1 MATINH
7 KTYNEATETFK
18 DFSVYDGK
26 ETLIFKVDGADQTVY
41 ASNIIGSGIIKTSD
55 NGPLSATAKYLSD
68 GLGNNS
74 ALALSTSLVG
84 VGATTL
90 FTKMS
95 IANSLSATSIGTNY
109 NAGILNIQ
117 NTNTTNGNL
126 SLIGFQDASASI
138 NLAAVGAI
146 NTVHSASPNSVVG
159 ELGFYTKASGGGY
172 VTERMRITSTGNV
185 GIGTSAPTEKL
196 DVIGGALAAGNGT
209 IRTGIT
215 YSSLGLLGT
224 FTNHDLGLI
233 TNGTEKARITAAGYV
248 GIGTSSPASLLHLYA
263 SNDRAS
269 VRLENTAASK
279 VWELVPSNPGV
290 SNSGFTIHN
299 VTDNTKPFHI
309 IDGGNVG
316 IGTSTPTA
324 TLDVGGEIKL
334 SSDLY
339 MGNNRFLRFE
349 RNSGS
354 TSIQTLGIPTGTDD
368 VRLLTTGDFNLVT
381 GSLSNLLTVKQSGN
395 VGIGT
400 TSPTNPLTVT
410 TATNAVDVL
419 RLNNTEGDSGAV
431 QGVTHLAINHFS
443 AGTNPS
449 TRITAY
455 QDSTSGWE
463 GGMYFSTRSL
473 NTDSA
478 PLERMRITSAG
489 AVGIGTSSP
498 SGKLHVA
505 GGDIFLG
512 ASYALKYN
520 STSYITPENNVS
532 GAEVSTG
539 GVFVVKTGVSPAER
553 LRVDAS
559 GNVGI
564 GTGTPKNVLDLGAA
578 SQGRGL
584 TFDNFSNVFSSY
596 SAGDLVLSSNFY
608 GSTASDSYLT
618 STTATFGAAGIRI
631 SGTQGGATSGQIQFF
646 ANAAAAKTA
655 GTAFT
660 PTEICRV
667 TINGLTFNGD
677 TAEANAL
684 DDYEEGTFTATITP
698 ATSGTITSGGAFTT
712 WTYTKIGRQV
722 TISGVFV
729 ISSVASPVGAN
740 VIIGGL
746 PFTIFNNNG
755 AYGAFSAAY
764 FTFATSA
771 DSAVAGRHSVNT
783 TQLTLGVDA
792 STVAASDEIYVTATY
807 FV

>member
-172 VTERMRITSTGNV
+172 VTERLRITSTGNV

-233 TNGTEKARITAAGYV
+233 TNGTEKARITAAG
-248 GIGTSSPASLLHLYA
+248 
-263 SNDRAS
+263 
-269 VRLENTAASK
+269 
-279 VWELVPSNPGV
+279 
-290 SNSGFTIHN
+290 
-299 VTDNTKPFHI
+299 
-309 IDGGNVG
+309 NVG
-316 IGTSTPTA
+316 IGTSAPQQKLSVSSTGVTRVLVENTDNQATGAGIQMLVSNAGTA
-324 TLDVGGEIKL
+324 VSNGTIRMDNADNMSFFNVGGE
-334 SSDLY
+334 
-339 MGNNRFLRFE
+339 R
-349 RNSGS
+349 
-354 TSIQTLGIPTGTDD
+354 
-368 VRLLTTGDFNLVT
+368 VT
-381 GSLSNLLTVKQSGN
+381 
-395 VGIGT
+395 
-400 TSPTNPLTVT
+400 
-410 TATNAVDVL
+410 
-419 RLNNTEGDSGAV
+419 
-431 QGVTHLAINHFS
+431 
-443 AGTNPS
+443 
-449 TRITAY
+449 
-455 QDSTSGWE
+455 
-463 GGMYFSTRSL
+463 
-473 NTDSA
+473 
-478 PLERMRITSAG
+478 ITSAG
-489 AVGIGTSSP
+489 NVGIGTSSP

-564 GTGTPKNVLDLGAA
+564 GTSSPKNVLDLGAA
-578 SQGRGL
+578 SLGRGL
-584 TFDNFSNVFSSY
+584 TFDNFSNIFSSY

-618 STTATFGAAGIRI
+618 STTATFGAAGVRI

-646 ANAAAAKTA
+646 ANEAAAKTA
-655 GTAFT
+655 GAAFT
-660 PTEICRV
+660 PTERMRITGAGNVGIGTTSPAAYSGYAALGINGTNGGVIDLMVGGVRRGSIYNTSSGNTLAIDSITGTNIGFFVNGGERAAV
-667 TINGLTFNGD
+667 TVNGLTFNGD
-677 TAEANAL
+677 TAAANAL
-684 DDYEEGTFTATITP
+684 DDYEEGTWTMGLSF
-698 ATSGTITSGGAFTT
+698 SGASVGVTYNNNTG
-712 WTYTKIGRQV
+712 TYTKIGRQV
-722 TISGVFV
+722 TVNGYMYL
-729 ISSVASPVGAN
+729 SSKGSSTGSARLT
-740 VIIGGL
+740 GL
-746 PFTIFNNNG
+746 PFLIPNTLAN
-755 AYGAFSAAY
+755 YS
-764 FTFATSA
+764 TSA
-771 DSAVAGRHSVNT
+771 LWLANTSFANQYQGVGAINT
-783 TQLTLGVDA
+783 TTVDLQETTEAGVISPLNDA
-792 STVAASDEIYVTATY
+792 NFANNSEVIISFTY